1 FNSPFS
7 PFSFTLSLHDALPIS
22 RMFSYFDH
30 LECSACFATYASTAL
45 MNLCTCGAPLLARYR
60 LEEAA
65 AALDRDQ
72 LEGQTLWRYHAMRSE
87 EHTSEL
93 QSRFDL
99 VCRLLL

>member
-1 FNSPFS
+1 MYSGLFD
-7 PFSFTLSLHDALPIS
+7 TLAAAGHSGQEREQT

-65 AALDRDQ
+65 AALDRDR
-72 LEGQTLWRYHAMRSE
+72 LEGQTLALSCHAPGAEPSGRG
-87 EHTSEL
+87 
-93 QSRFDL
+93 
-99 VCRLLL
+99 VAG